1 MVLSRLFKKRSLG
14 PGKLTRKEK
23 YQIYSMNPE
32 LNSLHSARYMYY
44 NAKNLPESVIKRKEY
59 FKQKAKKEKEISKR
73 TKKMRDISKIRKS
86 VISNRKTTESD
97 EYGSNIIELG
107 TNDSVGSFL
116 NRVNISTRKTG
127 KGLKNKKTR
136 RNRK

>member
-23 YQIYSMNPE
+23 YQTYSMNPE

-59 FKQKAKKEKEISKR
+59 FKQKAKKEKEINKR
-73 TKKMRDISKIRKS
+73 TKKLKDISRMRKS

-107 TNDSVGSFL
+107 EGESVDSFL
-116 NRVNISTRKTG
+116 KKLKIDTRKSG